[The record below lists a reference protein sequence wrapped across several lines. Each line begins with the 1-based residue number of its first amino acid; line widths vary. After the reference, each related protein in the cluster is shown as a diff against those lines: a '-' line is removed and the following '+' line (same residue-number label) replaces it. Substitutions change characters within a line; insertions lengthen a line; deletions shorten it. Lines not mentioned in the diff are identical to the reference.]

1 MTVRYLAVEDVLA
14 LARRIGEPRP
24 RDVGLV
30 ASAVARPQSSVF
42 GEDAYPDLHTKAAA
56 LLHSLARNHAF
67 VGGNMRVAR
76 LSAGAFYSINGKL
89 LDAPDD
95 PAYDLVVAVASG
107 EADVPQIAK
116 TVAPWVRSAPLTRRG
131 AREAKAGEVRCRNE
145 SLLSE
150 GTPRAMPPRVD
161 DRPIRPES

>member
-1 MTVRYLAVEDVLA
+1 MTVRYLSVEDVLA

-30 ASAVARPQSSVF
+30 SAAVARPQTWVF

-67 VGGNMRVAR
+67 VDGNKRVAW
-76 LSAGAFYSINGKL
+76 LSVGAFYWINGML

-95 PAYDLVVAVASG
+95 PAHELVIAVASG
-107 EADVPQIAK
+107 EADVPHIAK
-116 TVAPWVRSAPLTRRG
+116 VLVAWVR
-131 AREAKAGEVRCRNE
+131 
-145 SLLSE
+145 
-150 GTPRAMPPRVD
+150 PR
-161 DRPIRPES
+161 

>member
-1 MTVRYLAVEDVLA
+1 MTVRYLSVEDVLA

-30 ASAVARPQSSVF
+30 SSAVARPQTWVF

-67 VGGNMRVAR
+67 VDGNKRVAW
-76 LSAGAFYSINGKL
+76 LSVGAFYWINGIL

-95 PAYDLVVAVASG
+95 PAYELVIAVASG
-107 EADVPQIAK
+107 EADVPHIAK
-116 TVAPWVRSAPLTRRG
+116 VLVAWVR
-131 AREAKAGEVRCRNE
+131 
-145 SLLSE
+145 
-150 GTPRAMPPRVD
+150 PR
-161 DRPIRPES
+161 